1 MNASRESVMSDDI
14 KPPSLADWQR
24 LFDDKAYW
32 QESPD
37 AHFTELMR
45 LADDLFGLGEIDLDR
60 WQELKT
66 QAEELHQRSPD
77 ANVAEEVADP
87 DA

>member
-1 MNASRESVMSDDI
+1 MSDDL
-14 KPPSLADWQR
+14 KLASLADWQQ

-32 QESPD
+32 QQSPD
-37 AHFTELMR
+37 AHFTELMQV
-45 LADDLFGLGEIDLDR
+45 ANDLFGRGAIDLAR
-60 WQELKT
+60 WQDLKN
-66 QAEELHQRSPD
+66 QAEQLHQRSPD

>member
-1 MNASRESVMSDDI
+1 MTSNLRRWPIGSDCSTTR
-14 KPPSLADWQR
+14 PTGSSP
-24 LFDDKAYW
+24 
-32 QESPD
+32 PD

-45 LADDLFGLGEIDLDR
+45 LANDLFGLGAIDLAQ
-60 WQELKT
+60 WQALKT
-66 QAEELHQRSPD
+66 KAEQLHRRSPD

>member
-1 MNASRESVMSDDI
+1 MSDDL
-14 KPPSLADWQR
+14 KLASLADWQR

-32 QESPD
+32 QQSPD
-37 AHFTELMR
+37 AHCTELMR
-45 LADDLFGLGEIDLDR
+45 VANDLFGQGAIDLAQ
-60 WQELKT
+60 WQALKT
-66 QAEELHQRSPD
+66 RAEQLHQRSPD

>member
-1 MNASRESVMSDDI
+1 MNVSQESVMGDDL
-14 KPPSLADWQR
+14 KLPSLADWQR

-32 QESPD
+32 QQSPD

-45 LADDLFGLGEIDLDR
+45 VANDLFGRGAIDLAR
-60 WQELKT
+60 WQDLKT
-66 QAEELHQRSPD
+66 QAEQLHLRSPD

>member
-1 MNASRESVMSDDI
+1 MSDDL
-14 KPPSLADWQR
+14 KLASLADWQR
-24 LFDDKAYW
+24 LFDDQAYW
-32 QESPD
+32 QQSPD

-45 LADDLFGLGEIDLDR
+45 VANDLFGQGAIDLAQ
-60 WQELKT
+60 WQALKT
-66 QAEELHQRSPD
+66 RAEQLHQRSPD

>member
-1 MNASRESVMSDDI
+1 MSDDL
-14 KPPSLADWQR
+14 KLPSLADWQQ
-24 LFDDKAYW
+24 LFDDNAYW
-32 QESPD
+32 QQSPD

-45 LADDLFGLGEIDLDR
+45 VANDLFGRGVIDLAR
-60 WQELKT
+60 WQDLKT
-66 QAEELHQRSPD
+66 QAEQLHRRSPD

>member
-1 MNASRESVMSDDI
+1 MSDDL
-14 KPPSLADWQR
+14 KLPSLTDWQQ

-32 QESPD
+32 QQSPD

-45 LADDLFGLGEIDLDR
+45 VANDLFGRGTIDLAR
-60 WQELKT
+60 WQDLKT
-66 QAEELHQRSPD
+66 QAEQLHRRSPD

>member
-1 MNASRESVMSDDI
+1 MSDDL
-14 KPPSLADWQR
+14 KLPSLADWQR

-32 QESPD
+32 QQSPD

-45 LADDLFGLGEIDLDR
+45 VANDLFGQGAIDLAR
-60 WQELKT
+60 WQDLKT
-66 QAEELHQRSPD
+66 QAEQLHQRSPD

>member
-1 MNASRESVMSDDI
+1 MNASREPFMSDDL

-24 LFDDKAYW
+24 LFDDKAYF
-32 QESPD
+32 QQSPD

-45 LADDLFGLGEIDLDR
+45 LANDLFGRGEIDLDR

-66 QAEELHQRSPD
+66 RAEELHQRSPD
-77 ANVAEEVADP
+77 ANVAAEVADP

>member
-1 MNASRESVMSDDI
+1 MSDDL
-14 KPPSLADWQR
+14 KLPSLADWQQ

-32 QESPD
+32 QQSPD

-45 LADDLFGLGEIDLDR
+45 VANDLFGRGAIDLTR
-60 WQELKT
+60 WQDLKN
-66 QAEELHQRSPD
+66 QAEQLHQRSPD